1 MPECTRGACLANCE
15 SSLLA
20 PELDSSLAMALV
32 ETIRLWSEGVSAADH
47 KDWPAALSAFTSV
60 PNPSSKICFNIG
72 CTHLVMGNLDEAQQ
86 AFIRSTNNDRHLAV
100 AYFQRGTVAYQMEN
114 YESCIND
121 LKEALAQL
129 RGNNLID
136 YKILGLQFKLL
147 ACEVLY
153 NIALAYAKLDD
164 WKKAEEHMTKAEK
177 LKTGPRHSKIDKAM
191 ASILKQRFFEP
202 IVIPEGK
209 LFRPNEKHVAQL
221 EKKDYLG
228 KATVVA
234 SIIDK
239 DEFAGFAPLQPQASD
254 PPPRPKTPETLRMLQ
269 GQPHRVLYEF
279 TPETANELQV
289 LPGNIVFVLKKE
301 KDNWATVVFN
311 GKKGIVPCN
320 YLEPMEMLNQST
332 IWKENDDDLDIPE
345 PPSIAAP
352 ERPTRRPPG
361 QKKVPEPDSSA
372 PYIIKV
378 HYKYTVALQVSP
390 ELSYS
395 SLLDK
400 VCKKLE
406 LSPQH
411 TTLSYRL
418 TDNAELV
425 PLSEDKMET
434 LWNQAENNCLTLW
447 CSSQEMGKDDLSTEN
462 GEEARE
468 KTEKDMEANQVVAR
482 YSYEASQ
489 PEDLEFQKGE
499 TILVLA
505 EVNAEWLEGK
515 CNGKIGI
522 FPKSYVEEYNSQ
534 DPPCEEQQTQ
544 TQ

>member
-1 MPECTRGACLANCE
+1 
-15 SSLLA
+15 
-20 PELDSSLAMALV
+20 MALV
-32 ETIRLWSEGVSAADH
+32 ETIRLWNEGVSAADR
-47 KDWPAALSAFTSV
+47 KDWTAALAAFTSV
-60 PNPSSKICFNIG
+60 QNPSSKICFNIG
-72 CTHLVMGNLDEAQQ
+72 CIHLIMGNLEEAQQ
-86 AFIRSTNNDRHLAV
+86 AFTRSTNNDKHLAV

-114 YESCIND
+114 YEAALSD

-153 NIALAYAKLDD
+153 NIALACAKLDD
-164 WKKAEEHMTKAEK
+164 WKNAEEHMIKAVN
-177 LKTGPRHSKIDKAM
+177 LKTGSRHSKIDKAM
-191 ASILKQRFFEP
+191 ESILKQRFFDP

-209 LFRPNEKHVAQL
+209 LFRPNEKQVAQL

-234 SIIDK
+234 SVIDK
-239 DEFAGFAPLQPQASD
+239 DEFSGFAPLQPQASD
-254 PPPRPKTPETLRMLQ
+254 PLPRPKTPETLRMLQ

-279 TPETANELQV
+279 VPETGDELHV
-289 LPGNIVFVLKKE
+289 LSGNIVFVLKKE

-320 YLEPMEMLNQST
+320 YLEPMEMLNQSST
-332 IWKENDDDLDIPE
+332 WKEDVADLDIPA
-345 PPSIAAP
+345 PPSVAAP
-352 ERPTRRPPG
+352 ERPTRLPPG
-361 QKKVPEPDSSA
+361 QSRTPELDNLETPA

-411 TTLSYRL
+411 TTLSFQP
-418 TDNAELV
+418 TDDTELV
-425 PLSEDKMET
+425 SLNEDKMKT
-434 LWNQAENNCLTLW
+434 LWNHAKTHCLTLW
-447 CSSQEMGKDDLSTEN
+447 CSFQEGGEDVPSAEDGKE
-462 GEEARE
+462 
-468 KTEKDMEANQVVAR
+468 TEKEMDANQVVAR

-505 EVNAEWLEGK
+505 KVNDEWLEGK
-515 CNGKIGI
+515 CNGKVGI
-522 FPKSYVEEYNSQ
+522 FPKAFVEEYNSK
-534 DPPCEEQQTQ
+534 DPHCEV
-544 TQ
+544 

>member
-1 MPECTRGACLANCE
+1 
-15 SSLLA
+15 
-20 PELDSSLAMALV
+20 MALV
-32 ETIRLWSEGVSAADH
+32 ETIRLWNEGVSAADR
-47 KDWPAALSAFTSV
+47 KDWTAALAAFTSV
-60 PNPSSKICFNIG
+60 QNPSSKICFNIG
-72 CTHLVMGNLDEAQQ
+72 CIHLVMGNLEQAQQ
-86 AFIRSTNNDRHLAV
+86 AFTRSTNNDKHLAV
-100 AYFQRGTVAYQMEN
+100 AYFQRGTVAYWMEN
-114 YESCIND
+114 TTGSNHSEVEEVS
-121 LKEALAQL
+121 
-129 RGNNLID
+129 
-136 YKILGLQFKLL
+136 LQIAIPSIYIFTNVL
-147 ACEVLY
+147 VLY

-164 WKKAEEHMTKAEK
+164 WKKAEEHLIKAVN

-191 ASILKQRFFEP
+191 ESILKQRFFDP

-209 LFRPNEKHVAQL
+209 LFRPNEKQVAQL

-234 SIIDK
+234 SVIDK
-239 DEFAGFAPLQPQASD
+239 DEFSGFAPLQPQASD

-279 TPETANELQV
+279 IPETGDELQV

-320 YLEPMEMLNQST
+320 YLEPMEMLNKSST
-332 IWKENDDDLDIPE
+332 WKEDVADLDIPA

-352 ERPTRRPPG
+352 ERPTRLPPG
-361 QKKVPEPDSSA
+361 NVFKSDFPHLLSEVGNLFNTHKIRLLILVHVELDSLDTPA

-400 VCKKLE
+400 VCEKLE
-406 LSPQH
+406 LSPQS
-411 TTLSYRL
+411 TTLSYRP
-418 TDNAELV
+418 TDDTELV
-425 PLSEDKMET
+425 SLNEDKMKT
-434 LWNQAENNCLTLW
+434 LWNYAKNHCLTLW
-447 CSSQEMGKDDLSTEN
+447 CSIEEVGKDVPSTED
-462 GEEARE
+462 GKEADKE
-468 KTEKDMEANQVVAR
+468 MEANQVVAR

-505 EVNAEWLEGK
+505 KVNDEWLEGK
-515 CNGKIGI
+515 CNGKVGI
-522 FPKSYVEEYNSQ
+522 FPKAFVEEYNSK
-534 DPPCEEQQTQ
+534 DPHCEV
-544 TQ
+544 